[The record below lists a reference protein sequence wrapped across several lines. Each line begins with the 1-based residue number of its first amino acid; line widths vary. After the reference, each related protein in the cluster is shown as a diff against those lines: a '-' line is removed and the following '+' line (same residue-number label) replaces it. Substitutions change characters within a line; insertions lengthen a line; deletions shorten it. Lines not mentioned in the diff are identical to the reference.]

1 MNLIRRVALILKLK
15 QRDKFFALANSAL
28 GSIVRFASG
37 VAIARLGGA
46 ADFAD
51 YVLYSTLLFLGTGL
65 SASCIENPMLNLAPG
80 LSSSQRNA
88 LIRWKRK
95 RSMAVALTV
104 TLVGLATSTILYL
117 GKIDCRY
124 FLIGT
129 AVAVS
134 AILAQFHRTR
144 LLAIFKAKTA
154 LIADLSIPVIIV
166 GYLLLFGNYS
176 ESANEAYWIA
186 FAFGS
191 LSSAFIMALAKP
203 IPLAGEPS
211 ETCKRQANE
220 SGKMMLL
227 GSSANSACARTHPL
241 IVKSIAGSNTLAEFG
256 AAWTLLGPIR
266 LVAVAYANLL
276 RPRLSL
282 FHGQKDDTRL
292 SRVIALSQVAI
303 AFVGLILGFS
313 LLIAG
318 PTIGRLFFG
327 PAIQL
332 SGILL
337 LFATLYA
344 TIDALTSLQMIRMQ
358 ITLNDGAKR
367 ATRLRILSACISI
380 ATVFP
385 LCLQFGA
392 GGAIASLL
400 IAESVY
406 FCLALRSGSEGR
418 NIDFSRGRFARTRSS
433 RNPKKLTELS
443 THHIERKLSVGNAPL
458 SKPAVY
464 SGDR

>member
-1 MNLIRRVALILKLK
+1 M
-15 QRDKFFALANSAL
+15 

-37 VAIARLGGA
+37 IAIARLGGA

-51 YVLYSTLLFLGTGL
+51 YILYSTLLFLGTGL
-65 SASCIENPMLNLAPG
+65 SASWIENPMLNLAPG
-80 LSSSQRNA
+80 LSAPQRNA
-88 LIRWKRK
+88 LIRWKLK
-95 RSMAVALTV
+95 RSIAVALTV
-104 TLVGLATSTILYL
+104 TLLGLAISTILYL
-117 GKIDCRY
+117 GKFDCRY
-124 FLIGT
+124 FLIAT

-134 AILAQFHRTR
+134 AILAQFHRAR
-144 LLAIFKAKTA
+144 LLAIFKAKIA
-154 LIADLSIPVIIV
+154 LIADLSIPVFIV
-166 GYLLLFGNYS
+166 GYLLLFRDHS

-186 FAFGS
+186 FAVGS
-191 LSSAFIMALAKP
+191 IGSAFIMALAKP
-203 IPLAGEPS
+203 MPLAGELS

-241 IVKSIAGSNTLAEFG
+241 IVKSISGSNTLAEFG

-282 FHGQKDDTRL
+282 FHGQKNDTRL
-292 SRVIALSQVAI
+292 SRVIALSQLAI

-318 PTIGRLFFG
+318 PSIGRLIFG

-392 GGAIASLL
+392 SGAITSLL

-406 FCLALRSGSEGR
+406 FYLALRSGSKKQS
-418 NIDFSRGRFARTRSS
+418 IAFSHDRLARTSSS
-433 RNPKKLTELS
+433 RNPKQPAGPS
-443 THHIERKLSVGNAPL
+443 AHHIERKLSVRNAPL